1 MSEAH
6 KRDTEKNNFLDFL
19 DWALSFSPLAN
30 VQHHSVSFGDQLKV
44 HFMFISSETRFSAE
58 LGERE
63 LVLWEDIWLQ
73 KKELVKARIAALL
86 GKTKK
91 IYARHTNVIALDK
104 THAASFLNENH
115 LMGFA
120 TAKFKL
126 GLTYKGILVA
136 VALFSSMKKYYR
148 NGVLYHSAE
157 LVRFANMK
165 GVHVQGGLS
174 KLLEHFIAERK
185 PDDIMTYADK
195 EWTVGNTYE
204 KLGFKK
210 VDVSPPIMFW
220 IHPQHLNRLSWQ
232 EAEEIFAQKKPSTN
246 KELENYL
253 LEKGYRQIFNQGNY
267 KYLLLL
273 K

>member
-1 MSEAH
+1 LPEAH
-6 KRDTEKNNFLDFL
+6 KCDNENSNFCDFL

-30 VQHHSVSFGDQLKV
+30 VQHHTVSFGDQLKV
-44 HFMFISSETRFSAE
+44 HFMFISSETHFSAE

-63 LVLWEDIWLQ
+63 LILWEDIWLQ

-91 IYARHTNVIALDK
+91 IYARNTNIIALDK

-120 TAKFKL
+120 TAKYKV
-126 GLTYKGILVA
+126 GLAYKGILVA

-148 NGVLYHSAE
+148 NGVLFHSAE

-165 GVHVQGGLS
+165 GIHVQGGLS
-174 KLLEHFIAERK
+174 KLLDYFIAERK

-195 EWTVGNTYE
+195 EWTVGNTYK

-220 IHPQHLNRLSWQ
+220 VHPQQLNRLSWQ
-232 EAEEIFAQKKPSTN
+232 EVEKLFAPKQPLTN

-253 LEKGYRQIFNQGNY
+253 LEKGYRQIFNQGND